1 MCSGRQCTMEEK
13 IMFDY
18 SCCDLC
24 PYDIDGGTVCES
36 CEALKAQ
43 RRLSQMMADLET
55 EIDPE
60 EV

>member
-1 MCSGRQCTMEEK
+1 
-13 IMFDY
+13 MFDY

-60 EV
+60 EVSGDDM